1 MVRIKA
7 AVYTRKNG
15 SEPLWWGIMSDTLP
29 PGVNQMY
36 NVGIGQG
43 SDASAA
49 DGILVPPSGPGP
61 AGAGRNK
68 GKRKASFYLSSKAS
82 QWKNTVGETIR
93 RSSFGYTPG
102 EGPYCSFLHLFV
114 FDNYDTD
121 NRLKLMNDTLQGA
134 IISNDKSIRRSAQLK
149 TVVRKRADI
158 GFMYFIAQRRNFD
171 SLFSVFSGFADRIE
185 GDDGKL
191 LPEYDLKTHQIIVD
205 FFARELSMDRRMIC
219 GM

>member
-1 MVRIKA
+1 
-7 AVYTRKNG
+7 
-15 SEPLWWGIMSDTLP
+15 MSDTLP

-36 NVGIGQG
+36 NVGI
-43 SDASAA
+43 SDSSAA
-49 DGILVPPSGPGP
+49 
-61 AGAGRNK
+61 AGAAVRQGAAVSGTAGKNR

-158 GFMYFIAQRRNFD
+158 GFMYFIAQRKNFD